1 MGDKV
6 SNSTIRSP
14 NSPLPEGWR
23 WVRLGEVCDGDS
35 GVWGDVPDSS
45 KDCYPILRSNN
56 IQDGAMVLGDVA
68 VRKVI
73 EPSIVEAKSLKTGDI
88 LVTTSSGSK
97 DLLGKSALFLQP
109 SDGQKYLFSNFTMR
123 LRLKVQ
129 IVEPFFLYFYL
140 QSSETKQVLRLL
152 QDTTTGLRNLD
163 RKEFLVQAIPLPP
176 LPRQKRIAAKVQE
189 LMAEVER
196 ARTACE
202 KQLEAAK
209 ALPSAYL
216 RQVFE
221 SEEAKK
227 WEGKKLGELFHVQ
240 QGVAMSPARR
250 EGISPHPFLRT
261 LNVLWGHIDLSMLDE
276 MDFTDEEVAKL
287 SLKPNDLLVC
297 EGGEVGR
304 TAIWRGELRV
314 CLYQNHIHRLRRLND
329 NVVPDFY
336 MYWMQAAFKVFG
348 AYSGQ
353 ESKTTIPNLSG
364 SQLKSF
370 KVPRPSIEEQKR
382 IASELRDKI
391 SWAEKLKA
399 AIQKQLE
406 AINAL
411 PQVILRK
418 AFAGEM

>member
-6 SNSTIRSP
+6 SNSTIRNP

-23 WVRLGEVCDGDS
+23 WARLGEVCQFEYGTGLPEHDRQKGNVLVYGS
-35 GVWGDVPDSS
+35 NGIVGYHSVSITEGPAIIIGRKGSIGQAHYSS
-45 KDCYPILRSNN
+45 VACWPIDTTYYVDASKTSCDL
-56 IQDGAMVLGDVA
+56 QWLFFL
-68 VRKVI
+68 
-73 EPSIVEAKSLKTGDI
+73 LKW
-88 LVTTSSGSK
+88 
-97 DLLGKSALFLQP
+97 
-109 SDGQKYLFSNFTMR
+109 MR
-123 LRLKVQ
+123 LDAFNRATGVPGLNRNDV
-129 IVEPFFLYFYL
+129 Y
-140 QSSETKQVLRLL
+140 SQV
-152 QDTTTGLRNLD
+152 
-163 RKEFLVQAIPLPP
+163 IPLPP
-176 LPRQKRIAAKVQE
+176 LPEQKRIAAKVQE

>member
-1 MGDKV
+1 MVEIDKN
-6 SNSTIRSP
+6 NSTIRDAGLS
-14 NSPLPEGWR
+14 LPQGWR
-23 WVRLGEVCDGDS
+23 WVMLGEICEFAYGVSLPKRDRKDGNIPVYGSNGIVGYHETPITRSPTIIIGRKGSIGETNYSEEACWPIDTTYYVDDS
-35 GVWGDVPDSS
+35 
-45 KDCYPILRSNN
+45 K
-56 IQDGAMVLGDVA
+56 
-68 VRKVI
+68 
-73 EPSIVEAKSLKTGDI
+73 
-88 LVTTSSGSK
+88 TTS
-97 DLLGKSALFLQP
+97 DLRWLFLLL
-109 SDGQKYLFSNFTMR
+109 KW
-123 LRLKVQ
+123 LRLDVFNRATG
-129 IVEPFFLYFYL
+129 VPGLNRNDAYN
-140 QSSETKQVLRLL
+140 QS
-152 QDTTTGLRNLD
+152 
-163 RKEFLVQAIPLPP
+163 IPLPP
-176 LPRQKRIAAKVQE
+176 PSDQKRIAARVQE
-189 LMAEVER
+189 LMKEVEH

-202 KQLEAAK
+202 AQLEAAK
-209 ALPSAYL
+209 GLPLAYL

-227 WEGKKLGELFHVQ
+227 WETRRLGELFHVQ

-287 SLKPNDLLVC
+287 SLKSNDLLVC

-314 CLYQNHIHRLRRLND
+314 CLYQNHVHRLRRLND

-336 MYWMQAAFKVFG
+336 IYWMQAAFKVFG

-391 SWAEKLKA
+391 SQAEKLKET
-399 AIQKQLE
+399 IEKQLE

-411 PQVILRK
+411 PQAILRK
-418 AFAGEM
+418 AFRGEL

>member
-1 MGDKV
+1 MVEIDKN
-6 SNSTIRSP
+6 NSTIRNS

-23 WVRLGEVCDGDS
+23 WVRLGEVCEEAENRDPRLLPDTPFRYIDISSIDS
-35 GVWGDVPDSS
+35 TSKRIIEARTILGRNAPSRGRQLVKANDVLVATTRPNLNAVALVPAELDSEICS
-45 KDCYPILRSNN
+45 TGFCVLRPTV
-56 IQDGAMVLGDVA
+56 VLD
-68 VRKVI
+68 
-73 EPSIVEAKSLKTGDI
+73 P
-88 LVTTSSGSK
+88 
-97 DLLGKSALFLQP
+97 LFL
-109 SDGQKYLFSNFTMR
+109 L
-123 LRLKVQ
+123 
-129 IVEPFFLYFYL
+129 
-140 QSSETKQVLRLL
+140 
-152 QDTTTGLRNLD
+152 
-163 RKEFLVQAIPLPP
+163 FLVQARDFVDTLSKEVRGMLYPAVTDNQARSVSIPLPL
-176 LPRQKRIAAKVQE
+176 LPEQKRIAAKVQE
-189 LMAEVER
+189 LMAEVEH
-196 ARTACE
+196 ARTACDA
-202 KQLEAAK
+202 QLEAAK

-227 WEGKKLGELFHVQ
+227 WETRRLGELFHVQ

-276 MDFTDEEVAKL
+276 MDFTDEEIAKL
-287 SLKPNDLLVC
+287 SLKSNDLLVC

-391 SWAEKLKA
+391 SQAEKLKET
-399 AIQKQLE
+399 IEKQLE

-411 PQVILRK
+411 PQAILRK
-418 AFAGEM
+418 AFRGEL